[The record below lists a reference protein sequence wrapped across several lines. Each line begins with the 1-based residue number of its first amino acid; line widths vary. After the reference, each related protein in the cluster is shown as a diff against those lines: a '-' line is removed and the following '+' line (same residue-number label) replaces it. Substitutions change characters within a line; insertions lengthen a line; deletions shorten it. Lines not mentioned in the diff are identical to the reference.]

1 MRQEQAIK
9 SIGED
14 LREINCWA
22 REEHFYLMASINA
35 GTEWSI
41 EGNADK
47 YTEMVEKRSLS
58 NQAMAKKAAAFH
70 DMLEWMQDIREEYS
84 FEYKVNPDGTISNL
98 TAIDIRTHEV
108 WHIIEDE
115 DNDYRIE
122 RE

>member
-1 MRQEQAIK
+1 MRQRQAING
-9 SIGED
+9 IGGD
-14 LREINCWA
+14 LRETNCWA
-22 REEHFYLMASINA
+22 REEHFYRMASVAA
-35 GTEWSI
+35 GTEWSA

-47 YTEMVEKRSLS
+47 YAEMVEKRNLS
-58 NQAMAKKAAAFH
+58 DQAMAKRDEAFR
-70 DMLEWMQDIREEYS
+70 DMLEWMQNIREEYD
-84 FEYKVNPDGTISNL
+84 FEYKVNLDGTISDL